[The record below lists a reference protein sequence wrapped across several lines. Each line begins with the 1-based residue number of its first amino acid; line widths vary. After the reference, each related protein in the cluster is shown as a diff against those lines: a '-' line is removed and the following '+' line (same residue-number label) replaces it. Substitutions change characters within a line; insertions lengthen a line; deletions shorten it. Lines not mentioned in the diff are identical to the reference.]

1 MNLYRTLGRYAVPA
15 FLRSLYF
22 SLRYGCK
29 VSFGADVQLTSHIRI
44 GRGSEIRSFVR
55 VITSEGDVTMGNN
68 CAINSFTM
76 IAGRNKPIAIG
87 NHVRIG
93 SHVCIVAGNHKFD
106 DPNTLIVEQ
115 SIVDLGIT
123 IEDDVWL
130 GSSSVVVDGVRIGR
144 GSVIG
149 AGSVVTKDIPPFSI
163 AVGNPA
169 RVIRKRGEQK
179 KET

>member
-1 MNLYRTLGRYAVPA
+1 
-15 FLRSLYF
+15 
-22 SLRYGCK
+22 
-29 VSFGADVQLTSHIRI
+29 
-44 GRGSEIRSFVR
+44 
-55 VITSEGDVTMGNN
+55 MGNN

-76 IAGRNKPIAIG
+76 IAGRNKLSAIG

-123 IEDDVWL
+123 IEDAVWL
-130 GSSSVVVDGVRIGR
+130 GSSL
-144 GSVIG
+144 VIG

>member
-1 MNLYRTLGRYAVPA
+1 
-15 FLRSLYF
+15 
-22 SLRYGCK
+22 
-29 VSFGADVQLTSHIRI
+29 
-44 GRGSEIRSFVR
+44 
-55 VITSEGDVTMGNN
+55 MGNN